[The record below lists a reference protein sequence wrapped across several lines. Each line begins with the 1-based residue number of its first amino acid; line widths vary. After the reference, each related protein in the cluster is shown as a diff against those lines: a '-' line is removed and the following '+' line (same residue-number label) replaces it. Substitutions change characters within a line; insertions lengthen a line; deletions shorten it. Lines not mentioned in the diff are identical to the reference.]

1 MNPLNMKLSP
11 FRWRIRKKLLNQ
23 LFKYHYCRNNT
34 IFTYLSLADKYTDK
48 LLYLKQKH
56 RDEQFRN

>member
-1 MNPLNMKLSP
+1 MLKFWGSEEKIWGSDAAPRYPRVTPLTLV
-11 FRWRIRKKLLNQ
+11 
-23 LFKYHYCRNNT
+23 HT